1 MIKSYEGLGVSCV
14 IFTDIE
20 KDGVLAGVSF
30 DQLESILNQTSIKI
44 IASGGVSNLEDLKRL
59 KEISDEKK
67 NLEGVIVGRAIYENK
82 VNVKE
87 AIEVLK

>member
-1 MIKSYEGLGVSCV
+1 MIKSYEGLGISCV

-20 KDGVLAGVSF
+20 KDGILAGVSF
-30 DQLESILNQTSIKI
+30 DQLESILNQTSINI
-44 IASGGVSNLEDLKRL
+44 IASGGVSNLEDLRRL
-59 KEISDEKK
+59 KDISDEKK

-87 AIEVLK
+87 AIELLK

>member
-44 IASGGVSNLEDLKRL
+44 IASGGVST
-59 KEISDEKK
+59 
-67 NLEGVIVGRAIYENK
+67 
-82 VNVKE
+82 
-87 AIEVLK
+87 

>member
-1 MIKSYEGLGVSCV
+1 MIKSYEGLGISCV

>member
-1 MIKSYEGLGVSCV
+1 MK
-14 IFTDIE
+14 
-20 KDGVLAGVSF
+20 
-30 DQLESILNQTSIKI
+30 
-44 IASGGVSNLEDLKRL
+44 
-59 KEISDEKK
+59 KK

>member
-30 DQLESILNQTSIKI
+30 EQLESILNQTSIKI

>member
-1 MIKSYEGLGVSCV
+1 MSCV
-14 IFTDIE
+14 IFKDIE

-67 NLEGVIVGRAIYENK
+67 NLEGVIVGRAIYENE

>member
-59 KEISDEKK
+59 KEISDEK

>member
-30 DQLESILNQTSIKI
+30 EQLESILNQTSIKI
-44 IASGGVSNLEDLKRL
+44 IASGGVSNLEDLRRL

>member
-1 MIKSYEGLGVSCV
+1 MIKSYEGLGISCV

-87 AIEVLK
+87 AIELLK